1 MHDSEHDPSSDDL
14 DIEVSALPQRHA
26 VGERPAVTQGVWAS
40 VQSPR
45 GRAARLV
52 FTGCI
57 LVLAMALLVGSL
69 PSMRQAVVALLRA
82 PTPVPIAMHIPTP
95 FPTPL
100 PPLPTPTLYPTP
112 TPAPPM
118 ALGAVP
124 QNCPSGP
131 TPEAIGPN
139 GLSGIGAS
147 PVWVFVFQGPH
158 ATLHLAGEG
167 SHTQYGWSTG
177 FLLAIGP
184 NYSGPV
190 TLRGG
195 DLADG
200 YPLWFGQVD
209 VGVVPLVAPRVDP
222 MHPELSVLFGTV
234 FASDGKWEEWA
245 TDLYLPGAGCYYLE
259 ATWPGGAWHLT
270 FAAGR

>member
-26 VGERPAVTQGVWAS
+26 VDKRPAVTQGVWAP

-45 GRAARLV
+45 GRAVRLV
-52 FTGCI
+52 FTGCL

-69 PSMRQAVVALLRA
+69 PSMRQAVVALLRG

-184 NYSGPV
+184 
-190 TLRGG
+190 T
-195 DLADG
+195 
-200 YPLWFGQVD
+200 D
-209 VGVVPLVAPRVDP
+209 VGVRAS
-222 MHPELSVLFGTV
+222 MHPELSVLIGTV

-245 TDLYLPGAGCYYLE
+245 THLYLPGAGCYYLE